1 MVNMNENEHEE
12 FEEVTDEMTDTTEP
26 ELEEIE
32 ELSNNKLK
40 DLREKIARLDTEKKE
55 LLEETQRAKAEFLNA
70 RRRLEEER
78 VTDRLRSKKQH
89 AEELLP
95 LCDSFQMAM
104 GNTEVWEKAD
114 KAWRT
119 GIEGINMQ
127 LMNILSSYGVTAVE
141 PIGEPFDPYKHEA
154 VGTEVVDDE
163 KLQDTVVSVLQRGYE
178 ITQNGTTDMIR
189 PARVTT
195 GMINEESK

>member
-1 MVNMNENEHEE
+1 MNENEHEE

>member
-1 MVNMNENEHEE
+1 MVKNNDEKQDKNEEITDVEVQAEE
-12 FEEVTDEMTDTTEP
+12 T

-32 ELSNNKLK
+32 ELNTDKIK
-40 DLREKIARLDTEKKE
+40 DLREKIKRLQDEKRE
-55 LLEETQRAKAEFLNA
+55 ILEESQRSKAEFLNA
-70 RRRLEEER
+70 KKRIEEEKR
-78 VTDRLRSKKQH
+78 QEKKRLQRKH

-104 GNTEVWEKAD
+104 SNTEVWEKAD

-127 LMNILSSYGVTAVE
+127 LLNILSSYGVSTIE
-141 PIGEPFDPYKHEA
+141 PAGEPFDPNKHEA
-154 VGTEVVDDE
+154 IGTEEVTDE
-163 KLQDTVVSVLQRGYE
+163 KLQDAVVSVVQRGYE
-178 ITQNGTTDMIR
+178 ITQDGDTHLLR

-195 GMINEESK
+195 GIIKDK

>member
-1 MVNMNENEHEE
+1 MVNMNDNEHED
-12 FEEVTDEMTDTTEP
+12 FEEVTDEKNDIES
-26 ELEEIE
+26 EEFDLEEVE

-55 LLEETQRAKAEFLNA
+55 ILEESHRARAEFLNA
-70 RRRLEEER
+70 RKRLEEER
-78 VTDRLRSKKQH
+78 VKDRQRFIRQH

-104 GNTEVWEKAD
+104 SNKEVWEKAD

-119 GIEGINMQ
+119 GVEGINMQ
-127 LMNILSSYGVTAVE
+127 LLNILDSYGVKAVE
-141 PIGEPFDPYKHEA
+141 PLGEAFDPHKHEA
-154 VGTEVVDDE
+154 VGTEAVADI
-163 KLQDTVVSVLQRGYE
+163 KLQDTIVSVLQRGYE
-178 ITQNGTTDMIR
+178 MTQNGNTELIR

-195 GMINEESK
+195 GILN

>member
-1 MVNMNENEHEE
+1 MVKNNDEKQDKNEEITDVEVQAEE
-12 FEEVTDEMTDTTEP
+12 T

-32 ELSNNKLK
+32 ELNTDKIK
-40 DLREKIARLDTEKKE
+40 DLREKIKRLQDEKRE
-55 LLEETQRAKAEFLNA
+55 ILEESQRSKAEFLNA
-70 RRRLEEER
+70 KKRIEEEKR
-78 VTDRLRSKKQH
+78 QDKKRLQRKH

-104 GNTEVWEKAD
+104 SNTEVWEKAD

-127 LMNILSSYGVTAVE
+127 LLNILSSYGVSTIE
-141 PIGEPFDPYKHEA
+141 PAGEPFDPNKHEA
-154 VGTEVVDDE
+154 IGTEEVTDE
-163 KLQDTVVSVLQRGYE
+163 KLQDTVVSVVQRGYE
-178 ITQNGTTDMIR
+178 ITQDGDTHLLR

-195 GMINEESK
+195 GIIKK

>member
-1 MVNMNENEHEE
+1 MVNMNDKENED
-12 FEEVTDEMTDTTEP
+12 FEEITDEENDIEEP

-55 LLEETQRAKAEFLNA
+55 LLEETQRTRAEFLNA
-70 RRRLEEER
+70 KKRLEEER
-78 VTDRLRSKKQH
+78 VQDRRRAQRQH

-104 GNTEVWEKAD
+104 SNKEVWEKAD
-114 KAWRT
+114 KSWRT
-119 GIEGINMQ
+119 GIEGIQMQ
-127 LMNILSSYGVTAVE
+127 LMNILNSYGVTAVE
-141 PIGEPFDPYKHEA
+141 PIGEAFDPNKHEA
-154 VGTEVVDDE
+154 VGTEEVEDQ
-163 KLQDTVVSVLQRGYE
+163 KLVDTVISVVQRGYE
-178 ITQNGTTDMIR
+178 MTQNGDTYLIR

-195 GMINEESK
+195 GIEKQ